1 MASQSEINSKC
12 RTLSVKYHPDK
23 VKDEDDKKIAQEKF
37 YEVQQACEILS
48 SSRVKRK
55 RKNKK
60 YDHSDE
66 L

>member
-12 RTLSVKYHPDK
+12 RTLAVRYHPDK
-23 VKDEDDKKIAQEKF
+23 VKDEDGKKAAQEKF
-37 YEVQQACEILS
+37 YEVQHACEILS
-48 SSRVKRK
+48 SSRVKRR

-60 YDHSDE
+60 FDRSEE